1 MEVHAHTHTPRK
13 KWTHYFW
20 EFLMLFLAV
29 FCGFLAEYQLEHK
42 IEKEREQE
50 YIKSVVADLKTDQ
63 AVIDLQISS
72 QKQGIE
78 MMDTMITFLNN
89 PELIKSHGDQ
99 LYYIARVGPRS
110 ITFASN
116 NKTFEQLKNAGGFR
130 LIRNNEAANNIM
142 SYYNKIPFIHQLE
155 DIYNSEFSDYKKIAA
170 KIFEPAVF
178 RKTEAGNG
186 GINRTNDNPQLRISN
201 PELLK
206 ELGIYSIYLNGT
218 RRGILP
224 LLTGLKKDGEDLI
237 NYLEKVYH
245 FK

>member
-1 MEVHAHTHTPRK
+1 
-13 KWTHYFW
+13 
-20 EFLMLFLAV
+20 
-29 FCGFLAEYQLEHK
+29 
-42 IEKEREQE
+42 
-50 YIKSVVADLKTDQ
+50 
-63 AVIDLQISS
+63 
-72 QKQGIE
+72 
-78 MMDTMITFLNN
+78 
-89 PELIKSHGDQ
+89 
-99 LYYIARVGPRS
+99 
-110 ITFASN
+110 
-116 NKTFEQLKNAGGFR
+116 
-130 LIRNNEAANNIM
+130 M